1 MTARSDTRR
10 LVLGAL
16 LLSASVLAPVGRRL
30 GELLLVFGAAV
41 FAGALSSHP
50 LQSVEPVGPSPAG
63 RKVWRAVGVRRPGW
77 RTLVAIAVCGVAM
90 ILVAQHT
97 VLRHGRMTADERTLA
112 SPDPTVNGG
121 RAVGGTRV
129 VGLHMVAVGEPF
141 TLLGAKILVGAI
153 AVCRHGGGT
162 VVSVPVNLSAATAH
176 KTMGTPVFQLLDSHG
191 TPHDPSVV
199 LTPGRARG
207 SATHAAPPPRVFHE
221 VADFDVPASSTR
233 SLSLDVQSGSGSGV
247 IDRVRFIGRVGS
259 DLRGSAG
266 QATCAQPGGAA

>member
-1 MTARSDTRR
+1 MTARSDRRR
-10 LVLGAL
+10 LALGAV
-16 LLSASVLAPVGRRL
+16 LLSAAVLAPVGRRL

-41 FAGALSSHP
+41 FAGALSSRP
-50 LQSVEPVGPSPAG
+50 PQSVEPIAPSSAR
-63 RKVWRAVGVRRPGW
+63 RKVWRAGGVRRPGW

-90 ILVAQHT
+90 ILVAQRT

-112 SPDPTVNGG
+112 SANPTVNGG
-121 RAVGGTRV
+121 RTVGGMRV
-129 VGLHMVAVGEPF
+129 VGLHVVAVGEPF
-141 TLLGAKILVGAI
+141 TLLGAKISVGAI
-153 AVCRHGGGT
+153 TVCRHGGAT
-162 VVSVPVNLSAATAH
+162 IVSVPVSLSAAGAH
-176 KTMGTPVFQLLDSHG
+176 KTMGTPVLQLLDSQG
-191 TPHDPSVV
+191 TPHDPSVL
-199 LTPGRARG
+199 LTPGRPRG

-247 IDRVRFIGRVGS
+247 IDRVRFLGRVGS